1 MVPLLI
7 VHRCDTVHFPEN
19 TLEAFKSAFDL
30 GADGIECDVQC
41 DEKV

>member
-7 VHRCDTVHFPEN
+7 VHRGDTVHFPEN